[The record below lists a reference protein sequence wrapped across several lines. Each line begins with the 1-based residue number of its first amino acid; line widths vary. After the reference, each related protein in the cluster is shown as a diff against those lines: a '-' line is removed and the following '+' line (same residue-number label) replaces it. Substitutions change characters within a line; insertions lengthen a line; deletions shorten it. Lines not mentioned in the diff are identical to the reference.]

1 MYRWILNVAWL
12 AMYLVALG
20 VNWTEASQSVQ
31 VNTLIQ
37 ASNPQAPEQ
46 SRLATSDSR
55 PQQLVETVTATPS
68 RNESSLVYLPLIWQS
83 TSVDDSPPTPTTT
96 PTEPVPTTTPT
107 EPVPTTTPTEPVPTT
122 TPTEPVPT
130 TVPVVLGEYFG
141 SATMKVWY
149 KETMYNPPQLKTYQ
163 SDVRVNVDWPLIG
176 NDGSI
181 ENNPFNYDVSSLI
194 NGGFGIGT
202 FTIASAGIYNTDAGY
217 VHINQYWTY
226 SKEGEEYSGS
236 FEPLL
241 IEGPNT
247 LIVEDIV
254 FNYICFAQI
263 KRGSD
268 IAISFNE
275 DNMVTQVTGTVHPD
289 SYTPCAQ
296 YIERFEIIIDA
307 TR

>member
-1 MYRWILNVAWL
+1 MSNNLMYRWILNVAWL
-12 AMYLVALG
+12 AMCLVALG
-20 VNWTEASQSVQ
+20 VNWMEASQSVQ
-31 VNTLIQ
+31 ADTLIQ
-37 ASNPQAPEQ
+37 ASNPHAPEQ

-96 PTEPVPTTTPT
+96 PTAPVPTTTPT
-107 EPVPTTTPTEPVPTT
+107 A
-122 TPTEPVPT
+122 PVPT

-181 ENNPFNYDVSSLI
+181 ENNPFNYDVLSLI
-194 NGGFGIGT
+194 NGRSGIGT

-268 IAISFNE
+268 ITISFKG
-275 DNMVTQVTGTVHPD
+275 DNMTTQVIGTVHPN